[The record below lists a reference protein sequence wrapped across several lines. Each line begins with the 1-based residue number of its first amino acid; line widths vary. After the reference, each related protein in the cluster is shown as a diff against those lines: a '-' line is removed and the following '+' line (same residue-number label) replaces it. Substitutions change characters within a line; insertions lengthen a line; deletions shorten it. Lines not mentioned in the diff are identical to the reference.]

1 MTLRV
6 WILSVLC
13 LDERLLLHRDGFC
26 RTGQVARS
34 GTDYGGKE
42 DDPAE
47 TKTVS
52 ADLDRAFDLNCDT
65 SSASYGFSVSNRM
78 LSPFA

>member
-1 MTLRV
+1 MVGDLK
-6 WILSVLC
+6 
-13 LDERLLLHRDGFC
+13 
-26 RTGQVARS
+26 VAI
-34 GTDYGGKE
+34 DAQE

-52 ADLDRAFDLNCDT
+52 ADLDRALDLNCDT